1 MILNYRKTKRHVS
14 DGCIVSILNI
24 ILRYSFDYLLIVF
37 LYILTLIDLYYI
49 FVFLRFYITS
59 FYYFVKIANE
69 GKKHE
74 KLNSIDSVIISFQIK
89 QDCNVNDKKTL

>member
-1 MILNYRKTKRHVS
+1 MNYNAIWCINKPVS
-14 DGCIVSILNI
+14 LA
-24 ILRYSFDYLLIVF
+24 LIYVN
-37 LYILTLIDLYYI
+37 IDLYYII